1 MNTTHE
7 QRQRLIA
14 FIRRAIK
21 LSDVAVY
28 LGMVAVVVFLV
39 FGTLASMAVFKDST
53 LIYWA
58 FHYLPYVL
66 IGLSVPISVHL
77 WLIIMRYRLVQMG
90 ILWLIMGLGLG
101 GMLICGLLY
110 VIGGADVRFFMGLF
124 LLMMAWFGMPYL
136 FRVTLRRFLKFLEE
150 QAQ

>member
-1 MNTTHE
+1 MNHTTHD
-7 QRQRLIA
+7 RQRLIA
-14 FIRRAIK
+14 FVRHAIK

-39 FGTLASMAVFKDST
+39 FGTLASMARFKDSM
-53 LIYWA
+53 LIYGA

-77 WLIIMRYRLVQMG
+77 WLIMVRYRLVQMG

-101 GMLICGLLY
+101 GLLICGLFY

-136 FRVTLRRFLKFLEE
+136 FRVNLKKFLMFLE
-150 QAQ
+150 Q